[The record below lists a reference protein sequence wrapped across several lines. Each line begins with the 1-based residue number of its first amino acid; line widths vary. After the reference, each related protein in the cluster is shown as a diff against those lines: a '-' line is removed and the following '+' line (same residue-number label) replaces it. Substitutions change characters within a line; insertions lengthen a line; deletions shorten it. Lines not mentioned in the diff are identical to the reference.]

1 MIADI
6 LQHIELE
13 PQHIEFNHL
22 PDIDLKILLIFIT
35 NVLQNH
41 ILFFVIDATLRSDNP
56 LRFRK
61 NVAKK
66 YKK

>member
-22 PDIDLKILLIFIT
+22 PDIDLRDIINLYNKCT
-35 NVLQNH
+35 AKPYS
-41 ILFFVIDATLRSDNP
+41 FFR
-56 LRFRK
+56 
-61 NVAKK
+61 
-66 YKK
+66 Y